1 MKRLYPCMHF
11 FSQELVLRI
20 FPSSISGFSSEKS
33 DVIVKVFDV
42 LLPECFFQLCGEH
55 VITVFCP
62 PPSLWCPVWLYLL
75 YYRLLKLIVKTT
87 MFYCKVSL
95 SFFISPTK
103 LMYFH
108 IKSLRAQHW
117 LAPVDVLYA
126 EVKTCMI
133 WYQSLITFPL
143 GISEAWETISKF
155 QLETCLFHIV
165 WCSLLSWSCWKR
177 MYFKRKYCTTLCF
190 LRGRRGW
197 TMYLFEFLNLSRLLR
212 ISFP

>member
-1 MKRLYPCMHF
+1 MYAF

-62 PPSLWCPVWLYLL
+62 PPLPSGVLFDFICYIIDFWNWLLRLRCLL
-75 YYRLLKLIVKTT
+75 S
-87 MFYCKVSL
+87 KVSL

-108 IKSLRAQHW
+108 IKSLRAHHW

-126 EVKTCMI
+126 EVKTCLI

-165 WCSLLSWSCWKR
+165 WCSLLSWWCWKR
-177 MYFKRKYCTTLCF
+177 MYFKRK
-190 LRGRRGW
+190 
-197 TMYLFEFLNLSRLLR
+197 
-212 ISFP
+212 